1 MFTIHN
7 TTGAHPWGYYN
18 PLPLF
23 LHCPQCNLFTQHQQD
38 FQNLQ
43 KDVGILPA

>member
-1 MFTIHN
+1 MLQFIN

-23 LHCPQCNLFTQHQQD
+23 LHYPQCNLFTQHRQD
-38 FQNLQ
+38 FQNI
-43 KDVGILPA
+43 KKYVGILSA